1 MLYIFRKHDVRI
13 GLYNYEYVKEGEPLH
28 AVVREMAGTLS
39 FSSHYEVQIQPKMA
53 RWNIHVVRHKEK
65 TSYVLD
71 DTHSATVCRMSEY
84 TFDVDKEEVVKL
96 DLRKEKKYSVEVSVY
111 ATEVIVHIQESK
123 YSQLALYCNVTNAA
137 ISLYPTAA

>member
-1 MLYIFRKHDVRI
+1 MLYICRKHDVRI

-39 FSSHYEVQIQPKMA
+39 FPSHYEVQIQPKMA

-71 DTHSATVCRMSEY
+71 DTHVCRMSEY

-96 DLRKEKKYSVEVSVY
+96 DLRKEKNYSVEVSVY
-111 ATEVIVHIQESK
+111 ATEVIVHIVQESK
-123 YSQLALYCNVTNAA
+123 YRPKNLRYNMCVSY
-137 ISLYPTAA
+137 